1 MYNGLRKIIQEVL
14 LENKLFNKSQVDQ
27 IQNKFKDSSEELK
40 NQLAIFGLFRQQAP
54 FNQIQDISQLQSKEQ
69 LINLFNQWM
78 NSMIQ
83 GMMKT
88 KSFIDNEQ
96 NAKKFIQAYADN
108 VKSLGGNA
116 RPFSLKNIEKELVD
130 VVLNNGWIQ
139 EEKQKA
145 VGIYEPNDSD
155 IVYKDNGIWIIK
167 GDTKAKCVMYGQGQ
181 SWCISRSDLNFY
193 NTYRINNGATIYF
206 CMQPNVQGD
215 EHTFVIL
222 NYGDDQ
228 YGLADQTNQGKRSGG
243 PEMAM
248 SWLNIE
254 NEIKNLRGKQ
264 EYFKY
269 IAVTEEETNYS
280 KLVSTLFHDDNLGEY
295 ILDQTKNLYVHGSK
309 ISPEDFIRDYVAN
322 GNYIIDAQ
330 FHSLTPEMIESLIES
345 GYDFIHSYN
354 FLTQK
359 QKNRV
364 VALKIKS
371 NRQLN
376 YSEWFFCSP
385 EQKFTYIEHRLKNN
399 IPLYEWEL
407 EDATQDQRDRSINIK
422 LDKAKELTFNEYE
435 NYASKSQRERHIK
448 IKIRQRY
455 TRLAV
460 YEFDEATPE
469 LKDVYLNQR
478 IEDGSALHEWELN
491 YLTPNKKWQY
501 IENRITAK
509 YDLDSN
515 ELPLATEEQVN
526 KYINSLILREE
537 LMNELEFG
545 YATND
550 QKQQYIKSRM
560 DILRKK
566 FTPYELSQNN
576 NLISD
581 NMESWEKEWLDKR
594 NLKESVQ
601 KVIREIFSS

>member
-69 LINLFNQWM
+69 LTNLFNQWM

-96 NAKKFIQAYADN
+96 NAKKFLQAYIDN

-116 RPFSLKNIEKELVD
+116 RPFSLKNIEKEFVD
-130 VVLNNGWIQ
+130 VILNNGWIK

-155 IVYKDNGIWIIK
+155 VVYKDDDIWIMK
-167 GDTKAKCVMYGQGQ
+167 GDTKAKCVLYGQGQ

-222 NYGDDQ
+222 NYGDNQ
-228 YGLADQTNQGKRSGG
+228 YGLADQTNKGKRSGG
-243 PEMAM
+243 PEVAM
-248 SWLNIE
+248 SWYEIE
-254 NEIKNLRGKQ
+254 HEIKNLRSKQ

-309 ISPEDFIRDYVAN
+309 ITPEDFIRDYVAN
-322 GNYIIDAQ
+322 GNYIEREQ
-330 FHSLTPEMIESLIES
+330 FSSLTQEMIESLIES
-345 GYDFIHSYN
+345 GYDFTHTYE
-354 FLTQK
+354 FLSQK
-359 QKNRV
+359 QKSRV
-364 VALKIKS
+364 IALKVKN
-371 NRQLN
+371 NRSLT
-376 YSEWFFCSP
+376 YDEWYYCSP

-399 IPLYEWEL
+399 IPLYDWEL
-407 EDATQDQRDRSINIK
+407 EDATQDQRNSSINIK
-422 LDKAKELTFNEYE
+422 LNKGHELTFNEYE
-435 NYASKSQRERHIK
+435 NFSSQSQKERHVEIK
-448 IKIRQRY
+448 IKQRY

-460 YEFDEATPE
+460 YEFDKATPE
-469 LKDVYLNQR
+469 QKNVYLNQR
-478 IEDGSALHEWELN
+478 IEDGSALHEWELD
-491 YLTPNKKWQY
+491 YLTPDEKRQY
-501 IENRITAK
+501 IENRITMQ

-515 ELPLATEEQVN
+515 ELLSATEDQVN
-526 KYINSLILREE
+526 KYINGLLFRKE
-537 LMNELEFG
+537 LMSELEFS
-545 YATND
+545 YATDEQRQQFINYEYPNPND
-550 QKQQYIKSRM
+550 NDFM
-560 DILRKK
+560 
-566 FTPYELSQNN
+566 P
-576 NLISD
+576 
-581 NMESWEKEWLDKR
+581 WEKEWLDKR
-594 NLKESVQ
+594 NLRESVQ
-601 KVIREIFSS
+601 KVIKEIFSSNFTLHI